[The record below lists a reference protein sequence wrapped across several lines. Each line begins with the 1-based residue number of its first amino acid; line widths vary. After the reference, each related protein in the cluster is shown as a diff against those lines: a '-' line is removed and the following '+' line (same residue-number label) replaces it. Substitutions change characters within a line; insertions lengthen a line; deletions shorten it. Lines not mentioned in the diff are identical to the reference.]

1 VIDISPADTP
11 KRHISTKITAG
22 GSEPHVP
29 GASGSRPRPKHD
41 VNILF
46 IFAED

>member
-1 VIDISPADTP
+1 MDIKAADTP
-11 KRHISTKITAG
+11 KWHISAKITAG

-29 GASGSRPRPKHD
+29 GASGSRPRPKQD